1 MARHLDPFFGGEGF
15 ARTGTDYRRARD
27 RCIQHVFFRFDI
39 EDVPEGRCYYSANLE
54 FPELEEALN
63 LGRRDEDDVNTV
75 GKQMGYLGKHP
86 AFEEWPIAKRTDV
99 SELGARFAADVRDNA
114 LPFLDRY
121 ARLENVAAALESGE
135 LFNLDARD
143 AALKLAAA
151 RFLLGER
158 EKALALLD
166 RKASELEGTPQGARF
181 LRLRRYL
188 GQRVEGHS

>member
-1 MARHLDPFFGGEGF
+1 MKPSLDEKVRELLARPPRPLFGGGGVGGFWARHLDPFFGGEGF

-86 AFEEWPIAKRTDV
+86 AFEEWPIAKRKDG
-99 SELGARFAADVRDNA
+99 SELGRR
-114 LPFLDRY
+114 
-121 ARLENVAAALESGE
+121 VA
-135 LFNLDARD
+135 
-143 AALKLAAA
+143 
-151 RFLLGER
+151 
-158 EKALALLD
+158 
-166 RKASELEGTPQGARF
+166 
-181 LRLRRYL
+181 
-188 GQRVEGHS
+188 